1 MHAIKPSIKQP
12 LLLAVTL
19 ILTSLP
25 ATANES
31 PGKFELTPFAAYR
44 GGGDFE
50 EKEGLVEF
58 ELQESNAWGLILNG
72 TVEANTQW
80 EVLYASQSTSVDITG
95 AIPDE
100 SAFDLDVE
108 YLHVG
113 GTYLFDGDRVRPFIA
128 ATIGAS
134 HFEPQPSG
142 FGSETFVS
150 GSIGGGWKISLGK
163 TLALRV
169 EARGYATL
177 VDNDSRLFCE
187 SSDAGGSCL
196 LILEGSLFTQWET
209 RAGLTFRF

>member
-1 MHAIKPSIKQP
+1 MHAIKLSIEQP
-12 LLLAVTL
+12 LLLAATL

-25 ATANES
+25 ATAQES
-31 PGKFELTPFAAYR
+31 PGKFEITPYAAYR

-50 EKEGLVEF
+50 EKEGLTEF
-58 ELQESNAWGLILNG
+58 ELEESNAWGLILNG

-100 SAFDLDVE
+100 PDFDLDLE
-108 YLHVG
+108 YLHIG
-113 GTYLFDGDRVRPFIA
+113 GTYLFDGDRVQPFMA

-134 HFEPQPSG
+134 RFKPRPSG
-142 FGSETFVS
+142 FSSETFVS
-150 GSIGGGWKISLGK
+150 GSIGGGWKISLGNS
-163 TLALRV
+163 LALRV

-177 VDNDSRLFCE
+177 VDNDSLLFCE
-187 SSDAGGSCL
+187 SSDAGGVCL
-196 LILEGSLFTQWET
+196 LVLEGSFFTQWEA